1 MELNEKNNIIE
12 QLNKRCLD
20 LEEQLRLAD
29 TINRTSRPNQTNNNT
44 SSDFHLSNLTN
55 TLGNGTNNTNN
66 ETLSDELNRA
76 LGQLKSK
83 RMEVQKYQIENEQ
96 LKSQL
101 VATTAAAIVVSNQPS
116 PEMTNHDLIQFQDE
130 IKRLSMLIDELN
142 KEKNDLNSD
151 LNEKNAKLDALL
163 EREEKYN
170 NDLNQLH
177 HDLANK
183 DQHIADLN
191 NIIDDISA
199 KLNHNANV
207 EMIVLKYE
215 NELAQNRM
223 SIGNYETELGELRM
237 TLKKYEIEIEKVKCS
252 YLEVCKEKND
262 LNEKLREELE
272 AENETKLKIKLDS
285 MLSDKLEAQQRYL
298 KEQWME
304 EKNGLVESNRRVL
317 EANALELK
325 SLRDKMKIAED
336 QCKKVELDKQS
347 FELKSAKIESELREK
362 CSSVEKLAKESEE
375 KHSQKETELEA
386 FGAKLNDE
394 NLYLSNQLAK
404 SESNLTELKRNY
416 EAEKLVLLES
426 IEKMTKE
433 REILAIDN
441 KQLNDKLQNEVKKFK
456 ETDLSRTKEL
466 EAKVKEASD
475 KLVKMQL
482 CLNETSQKL
491 SQAQARLENEE
502 KRLTEIQKEKDELLA
517 NTKKSYEERLG

>member
-1 MELNEKNNIIE
+1 M
-12 QLNKRCLD
+12 
-20 LEEQLRLAD
+20 A
-29 TINRTSRPNQTNNNT
+29 
-44 SSDFHLSNLTN
+44 
-55 TLGNGTNNTNN
+55 
-66 ETLSDELNRA
+66 
-76 LGQLKSK
+76 
-83 RMEVQKYQIENEQ
+83 
-96 LKSQL
+96 
-101 VATTAAAIVVSNQPS
+101 
-116 PEMTNHDLIQFQDE
+116 
-130 IKRLSMLIDELN
+130 N
-142 KEKNDLNSD
+142 KE
-151 LNEKNAKLDALL
+151 
-163 EREEKYN
+163 
-170 NDLNQLH
+170 
-177 HDLANK
+177 
-183 DQHIADLN
+183 QHIADLN

-199 KLNHNANV
+199 KLNHNGNV

-237 TLKKYEIEIEKVKCS
+237 TLKKYEIEIEKVKYS

-285 MLSDKLEAQQRYL
+285 ILSDKLETQQRYL

-317 EANALELK
+317 EANVLELK
-325 SLRDKMKIAED
+325 SLRDKLKIAED
-336 QCKKVELDKQS
+336 QCKKIELDKQS

-362 CSSVEKLAKESEE
+362 CSSVEKLAKENEE
-375 KHSQKETELEA
+375 KHCQKETELEA
-386 FGAKLNDE
+386 FRAKLNDE

-404 SESNLTELKRNY
+404 SESNLTELKKNY

-441 KQLNDKLQNEVKKFK
+441 QQLNDKLQNELKKFK
-456 ETDLSRTKEL
+456 ETDLARTKEL
-466 EAKVKEASD
+466 ESKLKDAND

-482 CLNETSQKL
+482 ALNETSQKL
-491 SQAQARLENEE
+491 SQAQTRSENEE
-502 KRLTEIQKEKDELLA
+502 KRLAEIQKEKDELLT